1 MESSNDRSVNE
12 AREQRILDA
21 AAKLIVHYGYDK
33 TTVSDI
39 AREAGISKGAI
50 YLHYS
55 SKEALFEALLYR
67 EVLAYSDDWLQRFE
81 ADESIWSF
89 AGMFKLMLLTMQAHP
104 FMVAIFRRDP
114 HVFGSFLRRDSTVLQ
129 QKGTANAQ
137 LFSMLQGVG
146 AMRDDIDPKVI
157 AYLLNLFAYGLVSAD
172 EALPQADAPSFE
184 DTVEGLAQLLDR
196 GLAPKDGG
204 NREAAKAIIQQISGA
219 LREQWKQ
226 RQRK

>member
-1 MESSNDRSVNE
+1 MENSNERSVNE
-12 AREQRILDA
+12 VREQRILDA

-67 EVLAYSDDWLQRFE
+67 EVLAYSDDWLRRFE

-89 AGMFKLMLLTMQAHP
+89 VGMFKLMLLTLQAHP
-104 FMVAIFRRDP
+104 FMIAIFRRDP

-129 QKGTANAQ
+129 QKGAANAQ
-137 LFSMLQGVG
+137 LFGMLQGVG
-146 AMRDDIDPKVI
+146 AMRADIDPKVI
-157 AYLLNLFAYGLVSAD
+157 AHLLNLFAYGLVNAE
-172 EALPQADAPSFE
+172 EAVPQEGAPSFD
-184 DTVEGLAQLLDR
+184 DTVEGLALLLDR
-196 GLAPKDGG
+196 GLAPEDGG

-226 RQRK
+226 RRA